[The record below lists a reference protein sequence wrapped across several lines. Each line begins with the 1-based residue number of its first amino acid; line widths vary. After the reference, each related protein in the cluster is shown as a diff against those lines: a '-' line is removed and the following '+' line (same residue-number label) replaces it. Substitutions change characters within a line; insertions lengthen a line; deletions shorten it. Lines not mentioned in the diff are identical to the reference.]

1 MRYLLSLLIVF
12 IVWSCDK
19 AASPNN
25 EQEHEAITSLALI
38 FTNNSFIDTVWFDD
52 PDGDGGNPPVLLD
65 TIKLSDSTNYQLAIR
80 LFNKTK
86 NPVQEITE
94 VIRQQG
100 RAHEFYFLPNQL
112 NLAINKVDR
121 DNNGFPLG
129 LSSTWQTFQADTG
142 IVRVKLMHK
151 PIVKGPQDG
160 PEKGHSDADVN
171 FPIIVQ

>member
-1 MRYLLSLLIVF
+1 MRYLLSLVIVF

-19 AASPNN
+19 AESPNN

-65 TIKLSDSTNYQLAIR
+65 TIRLSDSTNYQLTIR

-100 RAHEFYFLPNQL
+100 SAHEFYFLPNQL